1 MALTYPP
8 LQIKNNHALLTMTKT
23 FPTLIFVCFFG
34 LFASACD
41 STNPGDTPEIGR
53 ALTEA
58 EQHIIAADNSFGMK
72 LFQALHADA
81 PDENVFISPLSISM
95 ALGMTLNGADG
106 DTRDEMAEILE
117 KSGLSEQDIN
127 ESYLSLIE
135 LLSTLDN
142 KVAFDIANSIWYR
155 EGFSVKDEFLAKNRT
170 YFLAEIAALDFN
182 KQEAVDEINAW
193 VDTNTNGL
201 IDKIIESIDPETLM
215 YLINAVYFK
224 GDWTYQFDPDFT
236 QEESF
241 FNVNDAPSMV
251 DMMSLRG
258 AFQYYSSDRAAFI
271 DLPYGDSLFT
281 MSIVL
286 PHTTQDM
293 QDLLEGTQQDI
304 LTTFDANKAYTT
316 LDVYLPK
323 FQLEYKKS
331 LNQILQTLGI
341 RKAFIAQQADF
352 SRINDERT
360 LYISEAIHKTFIEVS
375 EEGTEAAAVTA
386 IGIGTTSV
394 GDPLPPVMRV
404 DKPFLFIIRENNSG
418 AYLFA
423 GKINTL

>member
-1 MALTYPP
+1 
-8 LQIKNNHALLTMTKT
+8 MTNT
-23 FPTLIFVCFFG
+23 FPTFFLVCCLG
-34 LFASACD
+34 LLVTACD
-41 STNPGDTPEIGR
+41 STSPDNTPEIGR
-53 ALTEA
+53 NLTEA

-81 PDENVFISPLSISM
+81 PEENLFISPLSISM

-106 DTRDEMAEILE
+106 DTRSEMADALQ
-117 KSGLSEQDIN
+117 KSGMSEQDIN

-135 LLSTLDN
+135 LLASLDD
-142 KVAFDIANSIWYR
+142 KVTFDIANSIWYR
-155 EGFSVKDEFLAKNRT
+155 EGFNVNEDFLTKNRT
-170 YFLAEIAALDFN
+170 YFFAEVAALDFN
-182 KQEAVDEINAW
+182 RQEAVDEINAW
-193 VDTNTNGL
+193 VDTKTNGL

-241 FNVNDAPSMV
+241 FNLNDTPSMI

-258 AFQYYSSDRAAFI
+258 TFQYYLSDRAAFI

-286 PHTTQDM
+286 PHTNQDM
-293 QDLLEGTQQDI
+293 EDILDGTQENI
-304 LTTFDANKAYTT
+304 LTPFDANKAYTT

-341 RKAFIAQQADF
+341 QKAFIAQQADF
-352 SRINDERT
+352 SRINDQRE
-360 LYISEAIHKTFIEVS
+360 LYISEAIHKTFVEVS

-423 GKINTL
+423 GKINSL